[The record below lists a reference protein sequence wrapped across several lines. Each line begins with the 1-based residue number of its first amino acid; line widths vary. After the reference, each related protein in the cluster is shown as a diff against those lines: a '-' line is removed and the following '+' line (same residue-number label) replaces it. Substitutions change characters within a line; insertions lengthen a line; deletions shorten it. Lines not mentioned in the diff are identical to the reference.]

1 MRPYCVVENAGFR
14 ELHHT
19 LEPKYT
25 IPSRQFFSD
34 TCIPKLY
41 NDAKDN
47 VKRELME
54 AKRVALTTDSWTSCT
69 TEVYVTVTSHHID
82 ADWQMKNFVLQ
93 TRVLNDSHTGA
104 NLAAVL
110 REACE
115 EWNIRDRNPALVT
128 DNASNMTVAGAEAK
142 MTPHIKCFGHT
153 INLATQRGL
162 KCVGATRLLGR
173 VRRIV
178 TFFHRSTVATAV
190 LKEKQKLLG
199 IPVHKLKQDV
209 STRWISSFD
218 MLERFLEQQ
227 AAVCASLLDRK
238 IRKGVNDIH
247 TLSESDITVAED
259 MVKLLGPVRTAT
271 TIMCVEKQPTLSVIA
286 PLRAKL
292 LVHYRITEEDSA
304 LLGEMKATLS
314 RELS

>member
-1 MRPYCVVENAGFR
+1 
-14 ELHHT
+14 
-19 LEPKYT
+19 
-25 IPSRQFFSD
+25 
-34 TCIPKLY
+34 
-41 NDAKDN
+41 
-47 VKRELME
+47 ME
-54 AKRVALTTDSWTSCT
+54 AKRVALTTDGWTSCT
-69 TEVYVTVTSHHID
+69 TEAYVTVTSHHID

-93 TRVLNDSHTGA
+93 TRVLNDSRTGA
-104 NLAAVL
+104 NLASVL

-115 EWNIRDRNPALVT
+115 EWNIPDKNPALVT

-162 KCVGATRLLGR
+162 KCAGATRLLGR

-227 AAVCASLLDRK
+227 AAVCASLLDR
-238 IRKGVNDIH
+238 
-247 TLSESDITVAED
+247 
-259 MVKLLGPVRTAT
+259 
-271 TIMCVEKQPTLSVIA
+271 
-286 PLRAKL
+286 
-292 LVHYRITEEDSA
+292 
-304 LLGEMKATLS
+304 
-314 RELS
+314 